1 MALDSTHPD
10 YDKMANDYRQM
21 RDTSSGQRAVKQGGT
36 LYLKPTAG
44 MTLDGAKIGIE
55 PGYSAYLTYMDRAIY
70 PNQVDEAVRT
80 MVGILNREKPEI
92 SVPARMEE
100 VLFNA
105 TRKNESIWQLI
116 RRIHEAQLIYGRIG
130 LLIDVEEGASL
141 PHIVTYNAESVIN
154 WDDQRV
160 AETGRDELD
169 FVITSEDAWVRGAE
183 ATSQYEWTVQER
195 FRVSYLNE
203 GGAYATFTE
212 QDDVQSPEIVPTF
225 GGKSLNFVPFTFVGA
240 NDLISTPGTIPLLGL
255 SNSALAIYRGEADF
269 RQTLHMLGQDTLVL
283 IGTSPGSDQEEEDT
297 PTRIGT
303 SAKIL
308 VPEGGDAKF
317 IGISSEGLPEQR
329 RALEEDYAR
338 AIAMGSRLLENT
350 SSQAESGEALRVR
363 VAAKT
368 TTLHSVALTC
378 AAGVEQALKQIALW
392 VGANPDEVIVT
403 PNTDFVEDAANPE
416 QALKLIEAR
425 NVGFPIS
432 LPSIHEWA
440 AKNEF
445 TQKTWEQEL
454 EMMQEDAKII
464 DIINSG
470 APQEP
475 AEPVAPEG
483 NGSGGEE
490 PEEDEEDPQS
500 DTEEA

>member
-1 MALDSTHPD
+1 MSLDSTHPEFD
-10 YDKMANDYRQM
+10 AKTDDYRQM
-21 RDTSSGQRAVKQGGT
+21 RDTSAGQRAIKAGGK

-44 MTLDGAKIGIE
+44 MALDGANLGIE
-55 PGYSAYLTYMDRAIY
+55 PGYGAYVSYLDRAIY

-92 SVPARMEE
+92 SIPAALEG
-100 VLFNA
+100 VLENA

-116 RRIHEAQLIYGRIG
+116 RRIHEAQLIYGRMG
-130 LLIDVEEGASL
+130 LLLDVAEGASL
-141 PHIVTYNAESVIN
+141 PHIVTYGAESVTN

-160 AETGRDELD
+160 TETGRDDLG
-169 FVITSEDAWVRGAE
+169 FVITSEDAWVRGGE
-183 ATSQYEWTVQER
+183 AVSAYEWTLQKK
-195 FRVSYLNE
+195 FRASYINE
-203 GGAYATFTE
+203 NGVYATHTE
-212 QDDVQSPEIVPTF
+212 QEDVVSPEIVPRF
-225 GGKSLNFVPFTFVGA
+225 GGRGLGFVPFTFIGA
-240 NDLISTPGTIPLLGL
+240 NDLISTPGPIPLLGL

-283 IGTSPGSDQEEEDT
+283 IGTSPGSDQEEDA

-308 VPEGGDAKF
+308 IPEGGDAKF

-329 RALEEDYAR
+329 RALDEDYGR

-378 AAGVEQALKQIALW
+378 AAGIEQVLKQMAVW
-392 VGANPDEVIVT
+392 VGANPDEVVVT

-416 QALKLIEAR
+416 QALKLVEAR
-425 NVGFPIS
+425 NLGFPIS

-454 EMMQEDAKII
+454 ELMKADAQII
-464 DIINSG
+464 DIISAG
-470 APQEP
+470 APQLP
-475 AEPVAPEG
+475 PEPVAP
-483 NGSGGEE
+483 GSGGESA
-490 PEEDEEDPQS
+490 PEDEEEDSNS